1 MYIAN
6 EKTPS
11 YLEIWRSDKCQAIP
25 DRFRYIYVKEKASTS
40 QTFSAKTT
48 VKAKRIC
55 TVTEMTVDLFS
66 SQNHLP
72 LN

>member
-6 EKTPS
+6 EKTPTC
-11 YLEIWRSDKCQAIP
+11 LEMWRSDKCQAIP
-25 DRFRYIYVKEKASTS
+25 DKFRHIYVREKASAS

-55 TVTEMTVDLFS
+55 IVTEMTVDLFS
-66 SQNHLP
+66 SPNRHS